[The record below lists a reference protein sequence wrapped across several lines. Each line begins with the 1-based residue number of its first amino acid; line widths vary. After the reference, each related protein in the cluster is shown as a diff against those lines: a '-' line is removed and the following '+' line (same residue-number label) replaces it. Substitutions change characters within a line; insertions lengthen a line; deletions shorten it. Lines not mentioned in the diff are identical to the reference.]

1 MIPESQLKEIK
12 VALDKSENPLILF
25 DDDPDGICSY
35 LLLKRYM
42 DKGKGVVVK
51 SSPKLTEK

>member
-51 SSPKLTEK
+51 SSPKLT